1 MAQLPGMGGGGQM
14 PPQQQQQQQ
23 PPQGQITPGQSNVG
37 GDINKLL
44 EVLGMAIQQTKDEQ
58 GFVDVQQLIAMWP
71 QLAQQAGLNIPFQTV
86 WQMIQQQPELLN
98 ELVVR
103 YGLSGIMAN
112 GRRITA
118 EQLAGMGSGAMG
130 GMR

>member
-1 MAQLPGMGGGGQM
+1 MAQLPGMGQQAQM
-14 PPQQQQQQQ
+14 Q
-23 PPQGQITPGQSNVG
+23 PPQGQITPEQSNVG

-71 QLAQQAGLNIPFQTV
+71 QMAQQAGLNIPFQTV
-86 WQMIQQQPELLN
+86 WQMIQQRPELLN
-98 ELVVR
+98 DLVVR
-103 YGLSGIMAN
+103 YGLNGIMYN

-118 EQLAGMGSGAMG
+118 EQLSGMGSGATG
-130 GMR
+130 GIK

>member
-1 MAQLPGMGGGGQM
+1 MVQLPGMQGQM
-14 PPQQQQQQQ
+14 P
-23 PPQGQITPGQSNVG
+23 QGQAVPGQSNVG

-71 QLAQQAGLNIPFQTV
+71 QIAQQAGLNIPFQTV
-86 WQMIQQQPELLN
+86 WAMIQQQPELMN
-98 ELVVR
+98 DLVVR
-103 YGLSGIMAN
+103 YGLSGIMVN

-118 EQLAGMGSGAMG
+118 EQLAGMGSGVTG
-130 GMR
+130 GIR